1 MQGYKDNGF
10 ITGGSYLITLISW
23 LILFYSLAGNL
34 LLKEKVLKYKA
45 NKNKW
50 LKQKVKKLFAY
61 FSFCGLI
68 VLNIVVIENLSEL
81 RVQNILDNK
90 PTSITVGTIIEIQN
104 RTGRNGGNSFAIITY
119 KTKDENLNRAIFNYK
134 NSYSVGQKYRIKY
147 SIEYPEMF
155 SILSKDELK

>member
-10 ITGGSYLITLISW
+10 ITGGSFLITLISW

-45 NKNKW
+45 NKFKW
-50 LKQKVKKLFAY
+50 LKQKAKKTFIYLLL
-61 FSFCGLI
+61 SGLT

-81 RVQNILDNK
+81 RVKRILNNK
-90 PTSITVGTIIEIQN
+90 PTSVTVGTIIEIQN

-119 KTKDENLNRAIFNYK
+119 KTKDETLNQAIFNYK

-155 SILSKDELK
+155 SVLSKDELK